1 MTASPAKIST
11 AFRPLYTSK
20 KRYFLLTGGRG
31 SLKSSTVHDFVARLT
46 YESGHG
52 ILFTRYTLTSA
63 ELSIIPEFRTTLQ
76 RLGIE
81 SDFKITKQTIT
92 NRRTGSFI
100 YFSGIKTSSGN
111 QTAKL
116 KSIAGITTWIIE
128 EGEDFHDE
136 KAFDDIDNSIRTTTR
151 QNRIIWIQNP
161 TTHEHFIYK
170 RFVEPNNRQLI
181 SAGFRVTVSNMPQV
195 EHIHVTYHLAES
207 LGYLEKSWLEKTH
220 SFYSA
225 VVEKIQRTTAAW
237 TKSANELALEINR
250 IWYTSY
256 FYYTYIGGW
265 LERQEGAIFDNW
277 IEDEFD
283 NSLPYAYGLDFGY
296 SPDPLACIKVAVDK
310 KRKRIYIKQILY
322 EIALDDVPGALDNT
336 EVKKTDLIVCDTNE
350 PRTQKH
356 IKKAGYNIQSAIKLA
371 GSIAEDI
378 REIKTYLIVVD
389 PGSKDAKT
397 ELNNYIW
404 NDKKASIP
412 IDAFNHLMDGM
423 RYAFRRL
430 VVGKRRGT
438 KRVN

>member
-207 LGYLEKSWLEKTH
+207 LGYLEK
-220 SFYSA
+220 
-225 VVEKIQRTTAAW
+225 
-237 TKSANELALEINR
+237 
-250 IWYTSY
+250 
-256 FYYTYIGGW
+256 
-265 LERQEGAIFDNW
+265 
-277 IEDEFD
+277 
-283 NSLPYAYGLDFGY
+283 
-296 SPDPLACIKVAVDK
+296 
-310 KRKRIYIKQILY
+310 
-322 EIALDDVPGALDNT
+322 
-336 EVKKTDLIVCDTNE
+336 
-350 PRTQKH
+350 
-356 IKKAGYNIQSAIKLA
+356 A
-371 GSIAEDI
+371 GSKKPILFIVPSLRKYSEQPQPGQNRRMNWRWKLTVSGTRLIFTTPISGDGSNARKVLFSTTGLRMNSTTPFRMRMGWTSVTVRI
-378 REIKTYLIVVD
+378 RWH
-389 PGSKDAKT
+389 A
-397 ELNNYIW
+397 
-404 NDKKASIP
+404 
-412 IDAFNHLMDGM
+412 
-423 RYAFRRL
+423 
-430 VVGKRRGT
+430 
-438 KRVN
+438 